1 MRLARFLNLALL
13 VGLLVGS
20 ALVWPELPDR
30 LPVHFGLDGAPD
42 RWARRTFLSWF
53 GLPLIALAL
62 NLLLYGVAFL
72 SSRSARYI
80 NLPDKDRLLRL
91 PSERQQAVLI
101 RVREGLE
108 LLCLPL
114 TLVFCLIQV
123 AAFRSAGGHDVGM
136 IFVGVLLLTAVATPA
151 MTIWMLLATQGE
163 INRQVAAE
171 RRTGRAG
178 GGAVRTGRRG
188 G

>member
-13 VGLLVGS
+13 VGLFVGS
-20 ALVWPELPDR
+20 TLVWPELPER
-30 LPVHFGLDGAPD
+30 IPVHFGLDGAPD
-42 RWARRTFLSWF
+42 RWARRTLLSWF

-72 SSRSARYI
+72 SSRSARHI

-91 PSERQQAVLI
+91 PPERQRAVLA
-101 RVREGLE
+101 RVRDGLE

-114 TLVFCLIQV
+114 TLVFCLIQI
-123 AAFRSAGGHDVGM
+123 AAFRSAAGHDVGM

-151 MTIWMLLATQGE
+151 TTIWMLLATQGE
-163 INRQVAAE
+163 INRQVATE
-171 RRTGRAG
+171 RGTSGKGPVARHPR
-178 GGAVRTGRRG
+178 
-188 G
+188 